1 MKISITKTKFV
12 VDVNGELFSRE
23 LNGVVSEKTIMSK
36 LYSEKVFGEIMDIK
50 TVYEH
55 YDIPEEV
62 LKEYYVDEVVGKK
75 REG

>member
-1 MKISITKTKFV
+1 MKISIIKTKFV
-12 VDVNGELFSRE
+12 VDVNGEPVSRE

-36 LYSEKVFGEIMDIK
+36 LYSEKVFGEIKDIK

-62 LKEYYVDEVVGKK
+62 LKQYYVDEVDGKK